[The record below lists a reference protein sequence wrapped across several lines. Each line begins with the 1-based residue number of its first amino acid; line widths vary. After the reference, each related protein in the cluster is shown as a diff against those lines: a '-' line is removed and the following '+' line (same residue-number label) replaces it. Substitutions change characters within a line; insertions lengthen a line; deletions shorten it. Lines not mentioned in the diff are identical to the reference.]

1 MKSTFCG
8 CNVGAIPLRGR
19 WTESALDTFL
29 FSLNCS
35 GSEDSVWEC
44 AHGSVNDGYTCDG
57 TQDAAV
63 ICSGELQSANT
74 RLHSF
79 NALRIHT
86 RTVMTVVQCMMQYMS
101 KIY

>member
-1 MKSTFCG
+1 MILAKQQIVLLVCHIPIHSIVASIIQPCIH
-8 CNVGAIPLRGR
+8 VGAIALRGH
-19 WTESALDTFL
+19 WTEHALDTFL

-63 ICSGELQSANT
+63 ICSGELK
-74 RLHSF
+74 
-79 NALRIHT
+79 RILFMFAIT
-86 RTVMTVVQCMMQYMS
+86 
-101 KIY
+101 